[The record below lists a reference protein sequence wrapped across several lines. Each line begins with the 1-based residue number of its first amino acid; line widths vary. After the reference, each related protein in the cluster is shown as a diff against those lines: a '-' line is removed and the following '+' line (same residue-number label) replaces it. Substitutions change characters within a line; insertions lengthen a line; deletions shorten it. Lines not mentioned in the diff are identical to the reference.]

1 MEVFDEPTLIIE
13 EMIKGEMQ
21 YETTNGGDSI
31 DGWTRDIK
39 EVRWAMDGMDG
50 NMTQLSK

>member
-1 MEVFDEPTLIIE
+1 MLVTTQRWVVEVFDEPTLIIE

-31 DGWTRDIK
+31 DGWTRDIVK
-39 EVRWAMDGMDG
+39 LQSLD
-50 NMTQLSK
+50 